1 LAVIGDLN
9 ALGQL
14 AESVSVTA
22 TTIDGA
28 STADSTF
35 DGAGIQGV
43 DGGTVLTAGP
53 SDGDV
58 SGQILAGGSVVAST
72 VGTSGNNNADLDD
85 ATATISTSTIAGL
98 SDVDITA
105 GQSGTNLV
113 LGTSLGDFEAIA
125 SSTEGDATATSDVN
139 AFGIRDADGDGTIKT
154 SGGIR
159 AIANLSTSVVANTV
173 NGDASATATAD
184 AVGLSGYNITIL
196 GSGSLDASALS
207 SSSGIATSVI
217 GTASA

>member
-1 LAVIGDLN
+1 
-9 ALGQL
+9 
-14 AESVSVTA
+14 
-22 TTIDGA
+22 
-28 STADSTF
+28 
-35 DGAGIQGV
+35 
-43 DGGTVLTAGP
+43 
-53 SDGDV
+53 
-58 SGQILAGGSVVAST
+58 
-72 VGTSGNNNADLDD
+72 VGTSGNADGDNAS
-85 ATATISTSTIAGL
+85 ATISTSTIAGL

-125 SSTEGDATATSDVN
+125 SSTEGDATANSDVN
-139 AFGIRDADGDGTIKT
+139 AFGIRDADGDGTITT

-159 AIANLSTSVVANTV
+159 AIANLSNSVVANTV
-173 NGDASATATAD
+173 NGNASATATAD

-207 SSSGIATSVI
+207 NSSGIATSVT